1 MKSNKS
7 KYLLN
12 VEGRKY
18 KAGNFLTLIF
28 KVITKKSEKK

>member
-18 KAGNFLTLIF
+18 KASNFFALIF